1 MVISIT
7 KGNSNWL
14 LIKDTVSVEGR
25 SIYPKTKYCLNAERN
40 IGWCNVMFLAINK
53 RRIRCAS
60 QTVVAK
66 DQLLHRTSPSIS
78 WQDKDS
84 VTVHNMPARNGFLY
98 QWTIKRPSP
107 DAWERGRLVPFAVRL
122 SISPVVRNT
131 PRVQYR
137 RIRASVRKGTE
148 IGTGYS
154 SLRNSTEGKR
164 QTQWKGK

>member
-1 MVISIT
+1 
-7 KGNSNWL
+7 
-14 LIKDTVSVEGR
+14 
-25 SIYPKTKYCLNAERN
+25 
-40 IGWCNVMFLAINK
+40 MFLAINNS
-53 RRIRCAS
+53 RIRCAL
-60 QTVVAK
+60 QTVVVR

-137 RIRASVRKGTE
+137 RIRASVRRGHWNWNR
-148 IGTGYS
+148 
-154 SLRNSTEGKR
+154 LFFSTEFHWRKETGTIKR
-164 QTQWKGK
+164 EISLYEKQLEYKTSRWDARKKPRMLFGPWLVSP